1 MTIERAR
8 RSWEHW
14 IPFGKPE
21 DALVADLEMS
31 LSHPEKKWDELY
43 HDVIRSFDEDSDFFW
58 IGYAIKY
65 ASRAIDKQRAAEDL
79 EWILNHPERYGVL
92 GGLFGSAASY
102 LGLIASY
109 PNAAL
114 LNLMQAPDTGDED
127 IDDVLQFARAAAFG
141 AYITTATNFD
151 FGINAGRQAKSSD
164 QRPSPEQAE
173 RLIRQWREQH
183 A

>member
-1 MTIERAR
+1 MY
-8 RSWEHW
+8 WV
-14 IPFGKPE
+14 PFSKPE
-21 DALVADLEMS
+21 GSLLADLDAS
-31 LSHPEKKWDELY
+31 LLQPDKQWDALY
-43 HDVIRSFDEDSDFFW
+43 HDVIHSFDKDSDFFW

-141 AYITTATNFD
+141 AHVTTATDFD
-151 FGINAGRQAKSSD
+151 FGMNAGRRAKFSAE
-164 QRPSPEQAE
+164 QPSLEQAE